1 MGLRIG
7 ARRMIEERKG
17 ELYRK
22 KGWGGREG
30 DRFCVR
36 ERGRER
42 EKRKLCSCVAAWCV
56 SIVILVILRLS
67 VIIHERKRI

>member
-7 ARRMIEERKG
+7 ARRGTGERGNYIERKDG
-17 ELYRK
+17 EE
-22 KGWGGREG
+22 GRG
-30 DRFCVR
+30 VGLC
-36 ERGRER
+36 ERGREER